1 MEPKVTMRY
10 SSWSS
15 AGNRGRLALVSLA
28 IAATVCCF
36 AAAPLR
42 AAELK
47 EPTIQAF
54 DRYVRTAESGMN
66 SAFRTGN
73 CLWVD
78 ALPAAER
85 TDAYSRLRGGEILVQ
100 PRAAGLQVQDGM
112 IHDWVA
118 VAFIPGATIETV
130 LATLQNYNSAQNVY
144 APELVRSKILSHDN
158 DHFRVFL
165 RFHQHSLTSVVL
177 DVLEEVQYTRLDAL
191 HAHSRSQSI
200 RITDVINPGT
210 PGEYEDAPG
219 QGRGYLWRMNNYGC
233 YRQEAGG
240 SYIQF
245 ETIALSRGIPY
256 GLGWLLKPLV
266 RTLPR
271 DSLTF
276 TLSRARKAVQ
286 ASLRK

>member
-1 MEPKVTMRY
+1 MRN
-10 SSWSS
+10 SSRRS
-15 AGNRGRLALVSLA
+15 AGNRGRSPLVPIAVAA
-28 IAATVCCF
+28 IVCSF
-36 AAAPLR
+36 AAVPLR

-47 EPTIQAF
+47 EPTTQAF
-54 DRYVRTAESGMN
+54 ERYVSAAESGMN
-66 SAFRTGN
+66 SALRSGN

-85 TDAYSRLRGGEILVQ
+85 TDAYSRLRGGEILVK

-118 VAFIPGATIETV
+118 VAFVPGATIDSV

-144 APELVRSKILSHDN
+144 APELVRSKILSHDH

-177 DVLEEVQYTRLDAL
+177 DVVEEVQYTRVDAR
-191 HAHSRSQSI
+191 HAYSRSQSI

-210 PGEYEDAPG
+210 SREYEDAPG

-245 ETIALSRGIPY
+245 ETIALSRGIPL

-276 TLSRARKAVQ
+276 TLSRARQAVQ
-286 ASLRK
+286 SSLRK